1 MSFLAK
7 LHVDAKEYNIL
18 DFSIRFKQDIDA
30 SSRPTGDTKGG
41 IVKMVIEAT
50 QDTDFLSWM
59 LNRDLTKDG
68 KITFY
73 RRDAMSKMK
82 ELTFVKAYCID
93 YEEQFS
99 STNDIPMKITMEIV
113 AKELI
118 FGDSKFLNNWITIN

>member
-7 LHVDAKEYNIL
+7 LHIDAKEYNIL
-18 DFSIRFKQDIDA
+18 DFNIRFKQEIDA
-30 SSRPTGDTKGG
+30 SSRPTGDAKGG
-41 IVKMVIEAT
+41 IVKMIIEAT
-50 QDTDFLSWM
+50 HDTDFLSWM

-68 KITFY
+68 KVTFY

-82 ELTFVKAYCID
+82 ELSFVKAYCIG

-118 FGDSKFLNNWITIN
+118 FGDSKFLNNWITID

>member
-7 LHVDAKEYNIL
+7 LHIDAKEYNIL
-18 DFSIRFKQDIDA
+18 DFNIHFKQEIDA
-30 SSRPTGDTKGG
+30 SSRPTGDAKGG
-41 IVKMVIEAT
+41 IVKMIIEAT

-82 ELTFVKAYCID
+82 ELSFVKAFCIG

-99 STNDIPMKITMEIV
+99 STNDIPMKITMEVV

-118 FGDSKFLNNWITIN
+118 FGDSKFLNNWITID